1 MTQQT
6 ICSER
11 QKKRLTTVLTKKKGN
26 FKNNPSPRRKLTKAT
41 LKERQKGKTMKIKQK
56 QQGYLEKSEQKP
68 TRK

>member
-11 QKKRLTTVLTKKKGN
+11 QKKKLTTVLTKKKGN

-56 QQGYLEKSEQKP
+56 QQGIL
-68 TRK
+68 